1 MFQRAWAELKFSGTM
16 STGDISIPKASFS
29 SLTMDRISKESRYP
43 SSIRPVHVLK
53 STVGFM
59 SSNSSNNSNNNNNNP
74 PQQTPG
80 AGGFDTSG
88 IGEMLK
94 KANAVQGEP
103 SSVDLSEIGAEEA
116 TQYGN
121 TVIVKF
127 NLSSQGYFDAY
138 DNGKVSVNGK
148 TWYVY
153 GVAGPYMLF
162 FTDDN
167 PNQDAIGVFEQL
179 AGGRTYPVKK

>member
-1 MFQRAWAELKFSGTM
+1 MKKISVFALTLLLCVTMAGCGSSDDENTGNPSHRTTQNSGR
-16 STGDISIPKASFS
+16 STN
-29 SLTMDRISKESRYP
+29 
-43 SSIRPVHVLK
+43 
-53 STVGFM
+53 
-59 SSNSSNNSNNNNNNP
+59 NSSNTNNNS
-74 PQQTPG
+74 QQTSG

-94 KANAVQGEP
+94 SANAVSGEP
-103 SSVDLSEIGAEEA
+103 SSIDLSEIGADEA
-116 TQYGN
+116 MQYGN
-121 TVIVKF
+121 TVIVRF
-127 NLSSQGYFDAY
+127 DLSSQGYFDAY
-138 DNGKVSVNGK
+138 DSGKVSVKGA

-162 FTDDN
+162 FTDDH

>member
-1 MFQRAWAELKFSGTM
+1 MKRIVSSTLILFLCITM
-16 STGDISIPKASFS
+16 AGCGS
-29 SLTMDRISKESRYP
+29 SDDKNENTSKRT
-43 SSIRPVHVLK
+43 IQN
-53 STVGFM
+53 
-59 SSNSSNNSNNNNNNP
+59 SNSSNNNSNNNNP
-74 PQQTPG
+74 QQQTPG

-94 KANAVQGEP
+94 KANAVEGEP
-103 SSVDLSEIGAEEA
+103 SSIDLNEIGAEEA

-127 NLSSQGYFDAY
+127 NLSSQGYFNAY
-138 DNGKVSVNGK
+138 DNGKVSVKGK

-167 PNQDAIGVFEQL
+167 PNQDAIGVFEEL

>member
-1 MFQRAWAELKFSGTM
+1 MKKISILALTLLLCGTM
-16 STGDISIPKASFS
+16 AGCGSSDDKQGNTSHRSTQN
-29 SLTMDRISKESRYP
+29 
-43 SSIRPVHVLK
+43 
-53 STVGFM
+53 
-59 SSNSSNNSNNNNNNP
+59 SNSSNNSNNNNNNP
-74 PQQTPG
+74 QQQTPG